1 MTAAPSTSSNAQ
13 HSQNPQ
19 NQQNQQNQ
27 QNIVIVGNGQAG
39 IQLVDSLRKEGYA
52 GTITVIGEETHFP
65 YQRPPLSKDFM
76 AADKEPKP
84 LPLRA
89 EKFFTDNDVDSRLGV
104 RVTSIDRAAHTVA
117 LSDGSSIG
125 YTTLVLATGAANRE
139 LSVPG
144 SGLEGIYGLRTL
156 ADAEAVHARLDTVR
170 SVVVIGG
177 GFIGLEVAA
186 AARKRGLD
194 VTVLEYADRPMARA
208 LSPVMGNWFAQ
219 AHRNMGVDLRLGEG
233 IASFTGDDSGKHAD
247 GGLDGESGHVAAA
260 VSTTGETYPAD
271 MVLVGIGVIPRT
283 ELAEQAGLAVAN
295 GITVDS
301 AMRTDD
307 EDIYALGDCA
317 NYPSHHAEA
326 RTRLESVQNATDQAR
341 HTAKSILD
349 THDGGRDYT
358 ELPWFWSTQ
367 GDLRLQIA
375 GIAHPDDETVLRGNP
390 DEGKFS
396 VFCFRS
402 GRLVAVES
410 VNQPADHMAARRVLA
425 QGRTLTPEQAADPE
439 FDFKAYSKAAAAGV

>member
-1 MTAAPSTSSNAQ
+1 MTAAPSTPSNAQ
-13 HSQNPQ
+13 DQPNP
-19 NQQNQQNQ
+19 

-104 RVTSIDRAAHTVA
+104 QVTSIDRAGHTVE
-117 LSDGSSIG
+117 LSDESSIS

-139 LSVPG
+139 LNVPG
-144 SGLEGIYGLRTL
+144 SDLQGIYGLRTL

-170 SVVVIGG
+170 SVVVIGA
-177 GFIGLEVAA
+177 GFIGLEFAA

-219 AHRNMGVDLRLGEG
+219 AHLNMGVDLRLGEG
-233 IASFTGDDSGKHAD
+233 IASFTGGGSVDSEG
-247 GGLDGESGHVAAA
+247 GHVAAA

-283 ELAEQAGLAVAN
+283 ELAEQAGLAVSN

-349 THDGGRDYT
+349 THDAGRDYT

-390 DEGKFS
+390 DNGKFS
-396 VFCFRS
+396 VFCFRN
-402 GRLVAVES
+402 GRLAAVES
-410 VNQPADHMAARRVLA
+410 VNQPADHMAARRILA
-425 QGRTLTPEQAADPE
+425 QERNLTPEQAADLE

>member
-1 MTAAPSTSSNAQ
+1 MTAVPSTSSNAQ
-13 HSQNPQ
+13 NPEHPQNP
-19 NQQNQQNQ
+19 

-39 IQLVDSLRKEGYA
+39 IQLVDSLRKEGYTGA
-52 GTITVIGEETHFP
+52 ITVIGEETHFP

-104 RVTSIDRAAHTVA
+104 RVTSIDRAGHTVS

-139 LSVPG
+139 LNVPG

-170 SVVVIGG
+170 SVVVIGA
-177 GFIGLEVAA
+177 GFIGLEFAA

-219 AHRNMGVDLRLGEG
+219 AHRNLGVNLRLGEG
-233 IASFTGDDSGKHAD
+233 IASFIGDGSGQGND
-247 GGLDGESGHVAAA
+247 GQASERGHVAAA

-283 ELAEQAGLAVAN
+283 ELAEQAGLSVSN

-390 DEGKFS
+390 DGGKFS

-410 VNQPADHMAARRVLA
+410 VNQPADHMAARRLLA
-425 QGRTLTPEQAADPE
+425 QERTLTPEQAADLD